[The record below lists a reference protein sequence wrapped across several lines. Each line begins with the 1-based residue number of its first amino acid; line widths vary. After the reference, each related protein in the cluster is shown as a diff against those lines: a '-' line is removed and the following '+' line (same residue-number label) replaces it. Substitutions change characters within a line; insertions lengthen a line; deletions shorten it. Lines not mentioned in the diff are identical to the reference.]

1 MCCVGNCGDCCVGNC
16 SNCTNCGDKAAI
28 EERKHN
34 EDVASELAK
43 MRKDMASKS
52 DEFEQ
57 DIIKLSNSP
66 IVEIINILKKA
77 NGQTFGDRKLN
88 INIDFIERRIN
99 ENNKQIKGILG
110 RYYAEQLNTTNP
122 TLVTITSNR
131 NKTLRNQAYNE
142 FIHKIEC
149 TGKRKLGEKAESV
162 VKENLQ
168 LIKYEV
174 SMRLEEIYKDLQ
186 NAEKEYKAI
195 QEAGNKDTK
204 EKELLKAK
212 YLYQLEIYN
221 IMNTYISKKL

>member
-1 MCCVGNCGDCCVGNC
+1 MCCIGNCGDCCVGNC

-43 MRKDMASKS
+43 MRKDMALKS

-162 VKENLQ
+162 VKENLR

-174 SMRLEEIYKDLQ
+174 SIRLEEIYKDLQ

-221 IMNTYISKKL
+221 IMNTCISKKL